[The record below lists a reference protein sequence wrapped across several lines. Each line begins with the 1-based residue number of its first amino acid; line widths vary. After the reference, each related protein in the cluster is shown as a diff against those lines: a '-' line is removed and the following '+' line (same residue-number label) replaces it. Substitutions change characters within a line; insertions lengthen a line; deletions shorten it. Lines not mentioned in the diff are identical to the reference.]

1 MSLDRQNIG
10 TLTVRVP
17 GLPEPIKFAEW
28 RWDRIWATVSFSD
41 GDSAKREFFIG
52 TPGQQ
57 IPGGRRTL
65 TDIDTN
71 IPRSGDAGLPIDWE
85 MFVFSIRTRILRVV
99 GTDDPDVQPPDFD
112 PDSTSSDTP
121 NRRMWFELDR
131 KIPLRM
137 VVNNKDRN
145 TGRFEDYP
153 SAGGLW
159 GVTNVLAESYFNNGV
174 PSPRDGFA
182 LVIPIH
188 LRPNVGYK
196 VIAQPVDSLA
206 LTQAQVVDDSDNT
219 SVEPQCQFEGLIK
232 LPVV

>member
-17 GLPEPIKFAEW
+17 GMPEPVKFAEW

-85 MFVFSIRTRILRVV
+85 MFIFSIRTRILRVV
-99 GTDDPDVQPPDFD
+99 GTDEIPTPEDYD
-112 PDSTSSDTP
+112 PDSTFSDTP
-121 NRRMWFELDR
+121 NRRTWFELDR
-131 KIPLRM
+131 KIPLELK
-137 VVNNKDRN
+137 VNNKTRN
-145 TGRFEDYP
+145 QGRFEDYP
-153 SAGGLW
+153 AAGGLW
-159 GVTNVLAESYFNNGV
+159 GVTNDLAETYFNNGF

-182 LVIPIH
+182 LVIPVH
-188 LRPNVGYK
+188 LRPNVSYK
-196 VIAQPVDSLA
+196 MVAQPVESLA
-206 LTQAQVVDDSDNT
+206 LTQAQVVNDAEFT
-219 SVEPQCQFEGLIK
+219 SVEPQTQFEGLIK

>member
-1 MSLDRQNIG
+1 MSLDRQNVG

-28 RWDRIWATVSFSD
+28 RWDRIWATVSFTD

-57 IPGGRRTL
+57 IPGGDRTL

-99 GTDDPDVQPPDFD
+99 GTPEDDPQPSNLD
-112 PDSTSSDTP
+112 PDSLDSDTP

-131 KIPLRM
+131 KISLEM
-137 VVNNKDRN
+137 KVNNKTRN
-145 TGRFEDYP
+145 QGRFEDYP
-153 SAGGLW
+153 SAGGLVV
-159 GVTNVLAESYFNNGV
+159 VTNNLSETYCNNGIQ
-174 PSPRDGFA
+174 SPRDGFA

-188 LRPNVGYK
+188 LRPNVSYK
-196 VIAQPVDSLA
+196 MVAQPVETLA
-206 LTQAQVVDDSDNT
+206 LSQAQIVDDQDVGAIVAH
-219 SVEPQCQFEGLIK
+219 SVSKAIGLST
-232 LPVV
+232 